1 MAASASAETVIG
13 LVFGISKTAVTPPST
28 AARQYRQ
35 QYHDPPAPASDSEED
50 QVGKMKE
57 LMADEWDRAYAEGYR
72 KGYLTALRW
81 AFEAAFET
89 LQSEHQTSEKQGK
102 P

>member
-1 MAASASAETVIG
+1 M
-13 LVFGISKTAVTPPST
+13 
-28 AARQYRQ
+28 
-35 QYHDPPAPASDSEED
+35 
-50 QVGKMKE
+50 GKMKD

-81 AFEAAFET
+81 AFDAFGA
-89 LQSEHQTSEKQGK
+89 LQNELQTEEMQGK